1 MDEKSPAYKVHLP
14 IFEGPLDL
22 LLHLIKTN
30 EIDIYDIPISVITD
44 QYLEYLG
51 LMKEVNI
58 DVAADY
64 LVMAATLAYIKS
76 KMLVPAP
83 EDSSEDN
90 DEEDPREEL
99 VQRLLNYQRFKKAA
113 EALSNHE
120 ILGRDIFPRSESD
133 LAEGEGEDEIDE
145 ASLFDLME
153 ALRGVLTKIE
163 GKEQILDFT
172 KEKIVLKDKMVEI
185 LERLAGIEYILFED
199 LFVST
204 KSRIEIIFT
213 FVAMLEL
220 IRDQKIK
227 TLQVK
232 KFGSIRIYGRDKKPS
247 L

>member
-1 MDEKSPAYKVHLP
+1 MDDNSPTYQVHLP
-14 IFEGPLDL
+14 LFDGPLDL

-44 QYLEYLG
+44 QYLEYLA

-58 DVAADY
+58 DVAGDY

-76 KMLVPAP
+76 KMLLPSPVD
-83 EDSSEDN
+83 DSEETG
-90 DEEDPREEL
+90 EEDPRDEL

-113 EALSNHE
+113 ETLSNQE
-120 ILGRDIFPRSESD
+120 ILGRDIFPRSDSI
-133 LAEGEGEDEIDE
+133 EGEEGNEIEE

-153 ALRGVLTKIE
+153 ALREILKKIE

-172 KEKIVLKDKMVEI
+172 KEKIFLKDKMVEI
-185 LERLAGIEYILFED
+185 LKRLAEVEYIFFQD
-199 LFVST
+199 LFSST
-204 KSRIEIIFT
+204 KSRLEMIVT

-220 IRDQKIK
+220 IRDQKIR

-232 KFGSIRIYGRDKKPS
+232 KFGSIRIYGRDKKPGF
-247 L
+247 